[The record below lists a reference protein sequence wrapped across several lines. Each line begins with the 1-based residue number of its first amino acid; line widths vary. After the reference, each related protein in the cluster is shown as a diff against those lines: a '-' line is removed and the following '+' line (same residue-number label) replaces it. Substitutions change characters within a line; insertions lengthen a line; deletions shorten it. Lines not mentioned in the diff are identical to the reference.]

1 MSEIIIS
8 RQPIL
13 DKKLRIYGYHVFLKR
28 SDGQDLN
35 PDDIAKVFTEIDI
48 HKIIGKNKGFFEI
61 TKEIA
66 DSEILKL
73 FPQERV
79 AFTLGKD
86 WFKSD
91 VMHYIEKFKK
101 ANFSVYLDYFNS
113 KDCFPVYNF
122 VDYIFLDVRNFSI
135 PELKGSLELLE
146 MVQGKK
152 VAKNIETKD
161 QFNELKDL
169 SFDLFEGMFYA
180 KPKNIKE
187 NTIDVS
193 KTALIELY
201 TKLKEFEDLN
211 SIEETF
217 KKNPDL
223 SLKLLKYVNSAAF
236 SFRNKITS
244 IKHALALLGQKELL
258 KWTLLALYQSD
269 DFQTEQN
276 PLLETAAIRGKV
288 MEILATKMEDFTQE
302 EIEES
307 FLTGVLS
314 LSDTAFNLDLKNIV
328 KELNLSKDI
337 EEALLERKG
346 KIGSL
351 LKIVE
356 SLEQIEETDI
366 DSLKSIVNELNL
378 DLNDLLNAEMEA
390 YLWVNNMH
398 EEVN

>member
-13 DKKLRIYGYHVFLKR
+13 DKKLRTYGYHVFLKR
-28 SDGQDLN
+28 ADGQDLN

-122 VDYIFLDVRNFSI
+122 VDYIFLDVRKFSI
-135 PELKGSLELLE
+135 PELKESLELLE